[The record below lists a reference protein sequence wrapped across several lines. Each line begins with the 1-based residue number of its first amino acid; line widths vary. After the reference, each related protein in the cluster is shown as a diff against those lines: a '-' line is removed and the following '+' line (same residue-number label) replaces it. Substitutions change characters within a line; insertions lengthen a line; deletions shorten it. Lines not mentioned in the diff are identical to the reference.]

1 MDQPAPTSPRNG
13 RTPLPLLALF
23 LATFGIGTAE
33 FVIAGILP
41 EVSSDLGV
49 TIPQAGMLITAYA
62 IGVAIGGPVVT
73 MLIGNVSRR
82 TSIITLI
89 AMFTIGQ
96 ALCALAPNYPMLMAA
111 RLFVSIGHGA
121 FFGAAAIMATRLV
134 PPERAG
140 SAVGLLLAGLTVANI
155 LGVPGGTAIGQVFGW
170 RATFWAVGILGL
182 IALAAIALL
191 LPHDRPEHREG
202 GNLQAQFAPLM
213 RPAVYLTFATIVVA
227 IIGQFALFTYIA
239 PFLTTVTGVEPAI
252 VPWLLLLFGIGSTAG
267 VMLGGRLADWKLM
280 PSLLGMLVGATIA
293 FALIYLFA
301 DNIVAMGLLI
311 LVWAGVSFGF
321 GTPAQSRILKAAA
334 DAPNLAS
341 SLVPTAFNIAI
352 AIGSAAGAFA
362 LEQGL
367 GYRFLPLIG
376 VVASAAGLAIAAFSW
391 AVVERRAVNPAA

>member
-1 MDQPAPTSPRNG
+1 M
-13 RTPLPLLALF
+13 PLPLLSLF
-23 LATFGIGTAE
+23 LAAFGIGTAE

-41 EVSSDLGV
+41 EVSGDLGV
-49 TIPQAGMLITAYA
+49 TVPQAGMLITAYA

-73 MLIGNVSRR
+73 MLIGNISRR
-82 TSIITLI
+82 TAIIALI
-89 AMFTIGQ
+89 AVFTVGQ
-96 ALCALAPNYPMLMAA
+96 VLCALAPNYATLMAA

-134 PPERAG
+134 PPEKAG

-155 LGVPGGTAIGQVFGW
+155 LGVPGGTAIGQMFGW
-170 RATFWAVGILGL
+170 RATFWAVGVLGV
-182 IALAAIALL
+182 IALAATALL
-191 LPHDRPEHREG
+191 LPHDRAEHHDG
-202 GNLQAQFAPLM
+202 GNLRAQFAALG
-213 RPAVYLTFATIVVA
+213 RPAVYMTFATIVVA

-239 PFLTTVTGVEPAI
+239 PFLTTVTGVEPGI
-252 VPWLLLLFGIGSTAG
+252 VPWLLLLFGVGSTAG

-280 PSLLGMLVGATIA
+280 PSLLAMLAVAALA

-301 DNIVAMGLLI
+301 DNVIAMGMLI
-311 LVWAGVSFGF
+311 LLWAGVSFGF

-352 AIGSAAGAFA
+352 ALGSAAGAIA

-367 GYRFLPLIG
+367 GYRVLPLIG
-376 VVASAAGLAIAAFSW
+376 VAASTAGLAIAAVSW
-391 AVVERRAVNPAA
+391 MLVERKAARAVA